1 MKKVDQWYQILL
13 FSRETPKNQ
22 AAMVEYFFEQ
32 FAQNPEDFLLFLN
45 TIKKTITN
53 KNRSGSEKTLLARR
67 YLAVISSLCERFGY
81 YEFKMQLDDQCF
93 SLTNKKEFTQI
104 EKRLAVYQKKSR
116 KLLKFI
122 EKKIQEALSVHSLNA
137 TIKGR
142 YKNIYSIYQKL
153 QKKRYPSLDRIHD
166 IFAFRIITEGNDES
180 QCFNILGALHDQF
193 HPITSRFK
201 DYITIPKINGYRS
214 LHTGLTEVVPEV
226 STPIEVQIRTPEMDE
241 FAERG
246 LAAHFLYTPK
256 KKSSLLSEKEK
267 KLIKHFSILGRQVAH
282 EQKVNCFSSKGDL
295 FCFRKGANLLDFAH
309 RIHTGLA
316 AKASSALVNGK
327 SKNLYTK
334 IEEGDM
340 IHIQTHQ
347 DIPPLVDL

>member
-22 AAMVEYFFEQ
+22 AVMIEYFFEQ

-45 TIKKTITN
+45 TIKKTITS
-53 KNRSGSEKTLLARR
+53 KKKPGSEKISLASR
-67 YLAVISSLCERFGY
+67 YLAIISSLCERFGY
-81 YEFKMQLDDQCF
+81 YEFKMQLDDHCF
-93 SLTNKKEFTQI
+93 SLTNKKEFAQI
-104 EKRLAVYQKKSR
+104 EKRLAAYQKKSR
-116 KLLKFI
+116 KLLNLI

-153 QKKRYPSLDRIHD
+153 QNKRYASLDRIHD

-180 QCFNILGALHDQF
+180 ECFDILGSLHDQF

-214 LHTGLTEVVPEV
+214 LHTGLTGVIQQVP
-226 STPIEVQIRTPEMDE
+226 TPIEVQIRTPEMDE

-267 KLIKHFSILGRQVAH
+267 KLIKHFSILGKQVALDK
-282 EQKVNCFSSKGDL
+282 KVNCFSYKGDL

-309 RIHTGLA
+309 RIHTDLA
-316 AKASSALVNGK
+316 AKATTGLVNGEQ
-327 SKNLYTK
+327 KNLYAK
-334 IEEGDM
+334 IEEGDRIRILTQM
-340 IHIQTHQ
+340 DTFS
-347 DIPPLVDL
+347 L